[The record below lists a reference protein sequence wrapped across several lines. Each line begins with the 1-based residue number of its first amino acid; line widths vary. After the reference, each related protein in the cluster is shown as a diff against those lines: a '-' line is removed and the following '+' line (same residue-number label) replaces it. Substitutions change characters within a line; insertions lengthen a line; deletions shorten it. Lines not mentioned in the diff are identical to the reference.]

1 MWKDVRQ
8 MSSQEIKEELE
19 ALKKVRELSIRVDV
33 DKLLN
38 KELDLEPL
46 QKVNLTMSP
55 NGALYRR
62 VKGFFPE
69 LMEKIFK
76 ERSIYKK
83 KMLVAKQ
90 KYENTPTK
98 DLEKEIARCNNIQMA
113 RKIQLNSCYGSI
125 GNQHFRYYKLENAEA
140 ITLSGQVSIRWIENK
155 MNQFLNKILKTV
167 DVDYVIASDTDS
179 IYLNLGPLV
188 DKYFADK
195 SDDTGKIVSLLD
207 KICQEQFEPYIET
220 CYQELA
226 EYMNAY
232 EQKMQMK
239 RENIA
244 DGGIWTAKKRYI
256 LNVWD
261 SEGVR
266 YEKPKLKMMGIE
278 AVKSSTPAP
287 CRKMIQNALELM
299 MNGNEED
306 IINYIEKS
314 RSDFY
319 KLSPEEIA
327 FPRTVSD
334 VNKHKSSST
343 IYNKGTPI
351 HARGALLFNHYI
363 KEKKLTNK
371 YSLINNG
378 EKIKYCYLKK
388 PNPIYEN
395 VISFIQD
402 FPKELGIDRYID
414 YDLQFEKS
422 FLEPLKSILDA
433 IGWKTEKKVSLED
446 FFA

>member
-1 MWKDVRQ
+1 
-8 MSSQEIKEELE
+8 
-19 ALKKVRELSIRVDV
+19 
-33 DKLLN
+33 
-38 KELDLEPL
+38 
-46 QKVNLTMSP
+46 
-55 NGALYRR
+55 
-62 VKGFFPE
+62 
-69 LMEKIFK
+69 
-76 ERSIYKK
+76 
-83 KMLVAKQ
+83 
-90 KYENTPTK
+90 
-98 DLEKEIARCNNIQMA
+98 
-113 RKIQLNSCYGSI
+113 
-125 GNQHFRYYKLENAEA
+125 
-140 ITLSGQVSIRWIENK
+140 
-155 MNQFLNKILKTV
+155 MNQYLNKILKTENN
-167 DVDYVIASDTDS
+167 DYVIASDTDS

-188 DKYFADK
+188 YKFFNDKTKDIN
-195 SDDTGKIVSLLD
+195 DIVEILD
-207 KICQEQFEPYIET
+207 KICKEQFEPFIESS
-220 CYQELA
+220 YDELA
-226 EYMNAY
+226 EYVNAY

-244 DGGIWTAKKRYI
+244 DGGIWTAKNRYI

-319 KLSPEEIA
+319 KLSPEKIA

-446 FFA
+446 FFS